1 MTQLLRRFIAD
12 TQGQDLIEYTV
23 LLAFVVL
30 GTAALYL
37 GAGAGVSGVWSS
49 SNSPLVATTSTGY

>member
-37 GAGAGVSGVWSS
+37 GAGGGVSGAWSS
-49 SNSPLVATTSTGY
+49 SDSQLVATVSTGY